1 MNCSICFEAI
11 TKASGSTTLSCEHT
25 FHFRCIHTWFSK
37 QVDQEMTQSCPCCRD
52 KGSTLDRCHEEEEEE
67 EETYIDTYFEALLTA
82 EDMLSIRLD
91 VERMVEEMAAEKIQA
106 FVRGT
111 LARKKY
117 NATLRLL
124 GLGAI

>member
-25 FHFRCIHTWFSK
+25 FHFRCIQTWFSK
-37 QVDQEMTQSCPCCRD
+37 QVDQDFSQSCPCCRD
-52 KGSTLDRCHEEEEEE
+52 KGTELDRCLEEEKVEEYYGILLNE
-67 EETYIDTYFEALLTA
+67 EDI
-82 EDMLSIRLD
+82 MSIRLD
-91 VERMVEEMAAEKIQA
+91 VVQMVEEMAAEKIQA

-117 NATLRLL
+117 NATLGLL
-124 GLGAI
+124 GLGSI